1 MLTSDLYTDT
11 NTNRV
16 FLGISIHNHPSQ
28 KNGSFSC
35 HSQGIPLTTHFRE
48 LSPPKVL
55 AVL

>member
-11 NTNRV
+11 NPNRM